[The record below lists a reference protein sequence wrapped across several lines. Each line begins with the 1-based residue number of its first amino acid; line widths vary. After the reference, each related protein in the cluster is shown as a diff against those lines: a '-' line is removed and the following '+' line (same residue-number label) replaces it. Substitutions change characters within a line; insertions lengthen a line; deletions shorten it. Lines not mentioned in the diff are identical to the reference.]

1 MYSFLP
7 VSKEEFKD
15 YVKRIM
21 SKGNRTKLEGE
32 CDSSLYL
39 SVFIILWDLEE
50 KEISR

>member
-1 MYSFLP
+1 MYSFFL

-21 SKGNRTKLEGE
+21 LKGNRIKFEGE
-32 CDSSLYL
+32 CDSLLYL
-39 SVFIILWDLEE
+39 SVFIIFWDSKE